1 MTLKRNIN
9 SREDLKTFIAEYLKV
24 KGETTSNEIVNYIEK
39 HDLASKNMMLN
50 ARRVSQLLARF
61 GAPAGEKRAGSEMR
75 WIIYRWNGNVRK
87 KRSSRPCEDILCE
100 RPKERPKRSEEVG
113 KASQSPTSALREKG
127 WWRR

>member
-1 MTLKRNIN
+1 MTLKQNIN
-9 SREDLKTFIAEYLKV
+9 SREDLKTFIAEYLRL

-61 GAPAGEKRAGSEMR
+61 GALAGEKRAGSEMR

-87 KRSSRPCEDILCE
+87 KRSRMKSELE
-100 RPKERPKRSEEVG
+100 SKR
-113 KASQSPTSALREKG
+113 R
-127 WWRR
+127 